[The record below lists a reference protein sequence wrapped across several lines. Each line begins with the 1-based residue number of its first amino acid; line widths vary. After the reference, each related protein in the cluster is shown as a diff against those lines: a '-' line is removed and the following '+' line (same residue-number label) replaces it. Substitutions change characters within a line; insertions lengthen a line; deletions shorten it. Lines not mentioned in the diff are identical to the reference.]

1 MVTLK
6 VAATTKVSDAAG
18 AIAGHLRDHRVVQL
32 QAIGAAAVNQAVK
45 ALALAELY
53 LLAEGQ
59 CVASRV
65 RLVPAQIGKRE
76 STAVQWLAWRSE
88 APKVERVER

>member
-6 VAATTKVSDAAG
+6 IASGTKVGSAAG
-18 AIAGHLRDHRVVQL
+18 AIAGQLRECQVVQL

-53 LLAEGQ
+53 LLEEGY

-65 RLVPAQIGKRE
+65 RM
-76 STAVQWLAWRSE
+76 STAVLGNREATVVQWLAWRAT
-88 APKVERVER
+88 APKAERPQ

>member
-1 MVTLK
+1 MLTLK
-6 VAATTKVSDAAG
+6 IASDTKVGDAAG
-18 AIAGHLRDHRVVQL
+18 AIAGQLRDCRVVQM

-53 LLAEGQ
+53 MLEGGH

-65 RLVPAQIGKRE
+65 RLVPVLVGNKKR
-76 STAVQWLAWRSE
+76 TAVQWLAWRAA
-88 APKVERVER
+88 APKAERPQ